1 MNTEKNVEEYYANN
15 AAKVRKMV
23 DDIIKRYRFNI
34 TDKDD
39 FYSIANEVFVKILD
53 TYDGKR
59 DFKGYLYSCLE
70 NRIKQEQTR
79 RNALK
84 NGGDKLMLSL
94 DDTESNE
101 GINPYEVIE
110 GAISAEDEFME
121 NCGEWSSPVIAEY
134 FSKLSPMQMEI
145 AKLKSEG
152 YSFEEIA
159 KKLGITLNRYYEL
172 CNDMTSIEKTRDLIS
187 SKNKALKKEFVIKG
201 EPSMN
206 IPKAETRTTTTS
218 TSEKTK
224 MIALSVISI
233 CLQLDARSI
242 LDNHPLQRASGQWSK
257 IMQSNLISDLL
268 QGNAIPPLLLAEQ
281 YINGVAYKWLL
292 DGKQRLVGAIYS
304 YLNDGFKISR
314 NVERNMIEYQ
324 ANEQDENGN
333 IVCDSYGIPKKIN
346 CEFDIRNKKF
356 SQLPKEL
363 QERFK
368 NYNLQITLNLNCTKE
383 QIEYDIRRYNQS
395 KPMSVAQKGVTYL
408 GEDFTKI
415 VKTLS
420 AKPFFK
426 EKGNYSPSESY
437 NGKLDRTIIES
448 IMSIN
453 FLDKWNKSNDVN
465 CSYLKENAKVKQFNV
480 LESIIDRLYDVV
492 TDEVNDL
499 FDSKN
504 SFVWFTLFDRFTKT
518 KIGRSETE
526 DEKFVEFL
534 AAYKEELHSRKID
547 GMTTEDIDYNAGT
560 KGRVAVRKKLEHIEA
575 LMNEFLGI
583 EVSEGVE
590 SFNTNDTIDSYI
602 SEFCS
607 TNLMNNAVSG
617 DANKV
622 RAAVGSM
629 MFVNGFND
637 YSDKAIQE
645 YISGNNYSENDI
657 SDMELYSS
665 VLNDWSSDID
675 KNSRIFDIE
684 NIPVLLKVISKSY
697 EKEMDENFCIEWFKG
712 IVENYGTNVKFSGV
726 NTEDYNMML
735 NSLNNY
741 VTYKE
746 EKLEDA
752 A

>member
-84 NGGDKLMLSL
+84 NGGDKLISSL

-101 GINPYEVIE
+101 DINPYEVIE

-233 CLQLDARSI
+233 CPQLDARSI

-426 EKGNYSPSESY
+426 EKGNYSPSEAY

-675 KNSRIFDIE
+675 KNSRIFDME

-746 EKLEDA
+746 EELEDA

>member
-84 NGGDKLMLSL
+84 NGGDKLISSL

-101 GINPYEVIE
+101 DINPYEVIE

-420 AKPFFK
+420 TKPFFK

-675 KNSRIFDIE
+675 KNSRIFDME

>member
-84 NGGDKLMLSL
+84 NGGDKLISSL

-101 GINPYEVIE
+101 DINPYEVIE

-187 SKNKALKKEFVIKG
+187 SKNKASKKEFVIKG

-268 QGNAIPPLLLAEQ
+268 QGNAIPPLLL
-281 YINGVAYKWLL
+281 
-292 DGKQRLVGAIYS
+292 
-304 YLNDGFKISR
+304 
-314 NVERNMIEYQ
+314 
-324 ANEQDENGN
+324 
-333 IVCDSYGIPKKIN
+333 
-346 CEFDIRNKKF
+346 
-356 SQLPKEL
+356 
-363 QERFK
+363 
-368 NYNLQITLNLNCTKE
+368 
-383 QIEYDIRRYNQS
+383 
-395 KPMSVAQKGVTYL
+395 
-408 GEDFTKI
+408 
-415 VKTLS
+415 
-420 AKPFFK
+420 
-426 EKGNYSPSESY
+426 
-437 NGKLDRTIIES
+437 
-448 IMSIN
+448 
-453 FLDKWNKSNDVN
+453 
-465 CSYLKENAKVKQFNV
+465 
-480 LESIIDRLYDVV
+480 
-492 TDEVNDL
+492 
-499 FDSKN
+499 
-504 SFVWFTLFDRFTKT
+504 
-518 KIGRSETE
+518 
-526 DEKFVEFL
+526 
-534 AAYKEELHSRKID
+534 H
-547 GMTTEDIDYNAGT
+547 
-560 KGRVAVRKKLEHIEA
+560 
-575 LMNEFLGI
+575 
-583 EVSEGVE
+583 
-590 SFNTNDTIDSYI
+590 
-602 SEFCS
+602 
-607 TNLMNNAVSG
+607 
-617 DANKV
+617 
-622 RAAVGSM
+622 
-629 MFVNGFND
+629 
-637 YSDKAIQE
+637 
-645 YISGNNYSENDI
+645 
-657 SDMELYSS
+657 
-665 VLNDWSSDID
+665 
-675 KNSRIFDIE
+675 
-684 NIPVLLKVISKSY
+684 
-697 EKEMDENFCIEWFKG
+697 
-712 IVENYGTNVKFSGV
+712 
-726 NTEDYNMML
+726 
-735 NSLNNY
+735 
-741 VTYKE
+741 
-746 EKLEDA
+746 
-752 A
+752 

>member
-23 DDIIKRYRFNI
+23 DDIIKWYRFNI

-201 EPSMN
+201 EPPMN

-268 QGNAIPPLLLAEQ
+268 QGNAIPPLLLEEQ

>member
-79 RNALK
+79 RTALK
-84 NGGDKLMLSL
+84 NGGDKLISSL

-101 GINPYEVIE
+101 DINPYEVIE

-480 LESIIDRLYDVV
+480 LESIIDRLYDVI

-617 DANKV
+617 DVNKV

-675 KNSRIFDIE
+675 KNSRIFDME

>member
-84 NGGDKLMLSL
+84 NGGDKLISSL

-101 GINPYEVIE
+101 DINPYEVIE
-110 GAISAEDEFME
+110 GAISAEDEFLE

-675 KNSRIFDIE
+675 KNSRIFDME

>member
-84 NGGDKLMLSL
+84 NGGDKLISSL

-101 GINPYEVIE
+101 DINPYEVIE

-637 YSDKAIQE
+637 YSDKAIQG

-675 KNSRIFDIE
+675 KNSRIFDME

>member
-84 NGGDKLMLSL
+84 NGGDKIISSL

-101 GINPYEVIE
+101 DINPYEVIE

-426 EKGNYSPSESY
+426 EKGNYSPSEAY

-617 DANKV
+617 DVNKV

>member
-84 NGGDKLMLSL
+84 NGGDKLISSL

-101 GINPYEVIE
+101 DINPYEVIE

-187 SKNKALKKEFVIKG
+187 SKNKASKKEFVIKG

-675 KNSRIFDIE
+675 KNSRIFDME

>member
-1 MNTEKNVEEYYANN
+1 VNTEKNVEEYYANN

-84 NGGDKLMLSL
+84 NGGDKLISSL

-101 GINPYEVIE
+101 DINPYEVIE

-617 DANKV
+617 DVNKV

-675 KNSRIFDIE
+675 KNSRIFDME

>member
-84 NGGDKLMLSL
+84 NGGDKLISSL

-101 GINPYEVIE
+101 DINPYEVIE

-206 IPKAETRTTTTS
+206 IPKAEIRTTTTS

-617 DANKV
+617 DVNKV

-665 VLNDWSSDID
+665 VLNDWSSGID
-675 KNSRIFDIE
+675 KNSRIFDME

>member
-84 NGGDKLMLSL
+84 NGGDKLISSL

-101 GINPYEVIE
+101 DINPYEVIE

-499 FDSKN
+499 FDSKI

-675 KNSRIFDIE
+675 KNSRIFDME

>member
-84 NGGDKLMLSL
+84 NGGDKLISSL

-101 GINPYEVIE
+101 DINPYEVIE

-426 EKGNYSPSESY
+426 EKGNYSPSEAY

-617 DANKV
+617 DVNKV

>member
-15 AAKVRKMV
+15 AVKVRKMV

-84 NGGDKLMLSL
+84 NGGDKLISSL

-101 GINPYEVIE
+101 DINPYEVIE

-426 EKGNYSPSESY
+426 EKGDYSPSESY

-665 VLNDWSSDID
+665 VLNDWSSEID
-675 KNSRIFDIE
+675 KNSRIFDME

>member
-84 NGGDKLMLSL
+84 NGGDKLISSL

-101 GINPYEVIE
+101 DINPYEVIE
-110 GAISAEDEFME
+110 GAISAEDEFLE

-395 KPMSVAQKGVTYL
+395 KPMSVAQKGVIYL

-675 KNSRIFDIE
+675 KNSRIFDME

>member
-84 NGGDKLMLSL
+84 NGGDKLISSL

-101 GINPYEVIE
+101 DINPYEVIE

-617 DANKV
+617 DVNKV

-675 KNSRIFDIE
+675 KNSRIFDME

>member
-84 NGGDKLMLSL
+84 NGGDKLISSL

-101 GINPYEVIE
+101 DINPYEVIE

-480 LESIIDRLYDVV
+480 LESIIDRLYDVI

-617 DANKV
+617 DVNKV

-675 KNSRIFDIE
+675 KNSRIFDME

>member
-23 DDIIKRYRFNI
+23 DDIIKRYRFNT

>member
-84 NGGDKLMLSL
+84 NGGDKLISSL

-426 EKGNYSPSESY
+426 EKGNYSPSEAY

-617 DANKV
+617 DVNKV

-675 KNSRIFDIE
+675 KNSRIFDME

>member
-84 NGGDKLMLSL
+84 NGGDKLISSL

-101 GINPYEVIE
+101 DINPYEVIE

-426 EKGNYSPSESY
+426 EKGNYSPSEAY

-617 DANKV
+617 DVNKV

-675 KNSRIFDIE
+675 KNSRIFDME

-746 EKLEDA
+746 EKLEDVA
-752 A
+752 